1 MGRTMLLVTI
11 LMTTI
16 YAAIMTTLQRNVLAM
31 PNIIARSI
39 LTKQAESVS
48 DYALRN
54 AVQNS
59 IYYGQQTGEEAYIK
73 WDEYYDNFKIQD
85 CHVDSINYTFVS
97 GTNKSYRAISHV
109 SGELM
114 GQTVKYRAEIAFSF
128 PVVAILDMDYCIYLE
143 MNQPQFNPGVGDM
156 VWDTSDN
163 DNDANFAGNVDTRP
177 HGSGVDGWKA
187 ASFNESSG
195 GVDGRIWHDG
205 NATMVVA
212 SNFSIIT
219 FAKINQGSPRATLV
233 WLPIDPN
240 GAGVATA
247 GWGNVRRSPTGSIW
261 YNNNRIYFTA
271 TAPAFGTGSPV
282 TIQCDAAYTPVGKWP
297 HNKDPWHHFALT
309 YNRGVV
315 KGYINGLPVAT
326 ASNPLQAIHKPAA
339 FQNKGIYLGREFY
352 GTWQSGDVFNHFR
365 GMMDQV
371 GLVPRTLSD
380 AEIATYVSQ
389 VLTPTTVQYI
399 RD

>member
-16 YAAIMTTLQRNVLAM
+16 YAAIMTSLQRNVLSM

-59 IYYGQQTGEEAYIK
+59 IYYGQQTGDASLIK
-73 WDEYYDNFKIQD
+73 WNEYYNNFRIQD

-97 GTNKSYRAISHV
+97 GTTNSYRAISHV

-128 PVVAILDMDYCIYLE
+128 PLVAILDMDYCIYLE
-143 MNQPQFNPGVGDM
+143 MNQPQFNPGVGDT

-177 HGSGVDGWKA
+177 HGSGVDGWKC

-195 GVDGRIWHDG
+195 GIDGRIWHEG
-205 NATMVVA
+205 NSTMVVA
-212 SNFSIIT
+212 SNFSIIA
-219 FAKINQGSPRATLV
+219 FAKVNKTTAKGTMV
-233 WLPIDPN
+233 WLPPDPDDP
-240 GAGVATA
+240 AVAA
-247 GWGNVRRSPTGSIW
+247 LGWGNVRRKPTGAIW
-261 YNNNRIYFTA
+261 YQNNVVYFTA
-271 TAPAFGTGSPV
+271 TTVDGVTVQTSAPFTF
-282 TIQCDAAYTPVGKWP
+282 DAKWP
-297 HNKDPWHHFALT
+297 HNKDSWYHFAMT
-309 YNRGVV
+309 YNKGQV
-315 KGYINGLPVAT
+315 KGYINGALVGT
-326 ASNPLQAIHKPAA
+326 ASNVLYPWYKPSAI
-339 FQNKGIYLGREFY
+339 QNKGIWLGREYY
-352 GTWQSGDVFNHFR
+352 GSAQSGDTFTHLI

-371 GLVPRTLSD
+371 GLVPRTLTD